1 MRFVAVKTEEQR
13 STLAIHRVRET
24 LVTQKIQLINALRA
38 HLAEFGIV
46 GPQGAGKVAA
56 LTAVLADLEDTRVPA
71 LARGALQGLAVEH
84 VREAL
89 MIADPRNSS
98 APDEAVYAHLAK
110 AIVLHCMRNTGL
122 EELHAGVYPDSATG
136 EYTDVKVVSPYGE
149 IPWNKVSR
157 ISGAEMRSLMR
168 QCVNRVYT
176 YLLHLET
183 SRGFKIDRRWDPPE
197 LDPKMMEDIEAIKAE
212 DVITILRTSR

>member
-1 MRFVAVKTEEQR
+1 MMVARKNQ
-13 STLAIHRVRET
+13 
-24 LVTQKIQLINALRA
+24 
-38 HLAEFGIV
+38 
-46 GPQGAGKVAA
+46 AA
-56 LTAVLADLEDTRVPA
+56 LEEAMYAS
-71 LARGALQGLAVEH
+71 LAR
-84 VREAL
+84 
-89 MIADPRNSS
+89 S
-98 APDEAVYAHLAK
+98 
-110 AIVLHCMRNTGL
+110 IVLHCVRNTRL
-122 EELHAGVYPDSATG
+122 EDLHAGIYPDSATG
-136 EYTDVKVVSPYGE
+136 DYTDVKVVSPYGE

-197 LDPKMMEDIEAIKAE
+197 LDTKMMEDIEAIKAE

>member
-1 MRFVAVKTEEQR
+1 M
-13 STLAIHRVRET
+13 RET
-24 LVTQKIQLINALRA
+24 LIPQKIQLINALRA
-38 HLAEFGIV
+38 HLPSSALSDRGGV
-46 GPQGAGKVAA
+46 GKVAP

-71 LARGALQGLAVEH
+71 LARGALQGLAVKH

-89 MIADPRNSS
+89 MMADPRNSS

-122 EELHAGVYPDSATG
+122 EELHAGVHPDSATG
-136 EYTDVKVVSPYGE
+136 DYTDVKVVSPYGE

-157 ISGAEMRSLMR
+157 ISDAEMRSLMR

-197 LDPKMMEDIEAIKAE
+197 LDPRMMEDIEAIKAE

>member
-1 MRFVAVKTEEQR
+1 
-13 STLAIHRVRET
+13 
-24 LVTQKIQLINALRA
+24 
-38 HLAEFGIV
+38 
-46 GPQGAGKVAA
+46 
-56 LTAVLADLEDTRVPA
+56 
-71 LARGALQGLAVEH
+71 
-84 VREAL
+84 
-89 MIADPRNSS
+89 
-98 APDEAVYAHLAK
+98 VYAHLAK

-157 ISGAEMRSLMR
+157 ISDAEMRSLMR